1 LFRISGTIHSHASF
15 IKASRRRHTRLST
28 CQAIGEANV
37 EEASAMIVQSACQ
50 SATTRVLATEDLS
63 RPKCPDC
70 GSILLIAEESR
81 FNLRGR
87 IDHAWSCD
95 ACGSAF
101 VTSIRLRRREPARQ
115 RVAYPSDPVE

>member
-1 LFRISGTIHSHASF
+1 
-15 IKASRRRHTRLST
+15 
-28 CQAIGEANV
+28 
-37 EEASAMIVQSACQ
+37 MIVQSACQ
-50 SATTRVLATEDLS
+50 SASTRVLATQVFATKDLS

-101 VTSIRLRRREPARQ
+101 VTSIGLDQACGSVVRHRK
-115 RVAYPSDPVE
+115 V

>member
-1 LFRISGTIHSHASF
+1 
-15 IKASRRRHTRLST
+15 
-28 CQAIGEANV
+28 
-37 EEASAMIVQSACQ
+37 MIVQSACQ
-50 SATTRVLATEDLS
+50 SASIRVLATEDLS

-81 FNLRGR
+81 FNLLGR

-95 ACGSAF
+95 AYGSAF
-101 VTSIRLRRREPARQ
+101 VTSIRLRRREPAPH

>member
-1 LFRISGTIHSHASF
+1 
-15 IKASRRRHTRLST
+15 
-28 CQAIGEANV
+28 
-37 EEASAMIVQSACQ
+37 MIVQSACQ
-50 SATTRVLATEDLS
+50 TASTRVLATEDLS

-101 VTSIRLRRREPARQ
+101 VTSIRLGSGLRQ
-115 RVAYPSDPVE
+115 RCPAPQGVAYPSEPVE

>member
-1 LFRISGTIHSHASF
+1 
-15 IKASRRRHTRLST
+15 
-28 CQAIGEANV
+28 
-37 EEASAMIVQSACQ
+37 MIVPSACQ
-50 SATTRVLATEDLS
+50 TASTRVLATEDLS

-101 VTSIRLRRREPARQ
+101 VTSIRLGSGLRRRCPAPQ
-115 RVAYPSDPVE
+115 GVAYPSEPVE

>member
-1 LFRISGTIHSHASF
+1 
-15 IKASRRRHTRLST
+15 
-28 CQAIGEANV
+28 
-37 EEASAMIVQSACQ
+37 MIVQSAGQ
-50 SATTRVLATEDLS
+50 TASTRVLATQVFATQVFATKDLS

-101 VTSIRLRRREPARQ
+101 VTSIRLGSGLRQ
-115 RVAYPSDPVE
+115 RCPAPQDVAYPSEPVE

>member
-1 LFRISGTIHSHASF
+1 
-15 IKASRRRHTRLST
+15 
-28 CQAIGEANV
+28 
-37 EEASAMIVQSACQ
+37 MIVQSACQ
-50 SATTRVLATEDLS
+50 SASTRVLATEDLS

-81 FNLRGR
+81 FDLHGR

-101 VTSIRLRRREPARQ
+101 VTSIRLGSGLRQHCPALEG
-115 RVAYPSDPVE
+115 VAYPSEPAE

>member
-1 LFRISGTIHSHASF
+1 MPADW
-15 IKASRRRHTRLST
+15 
-28 CQAIGEANV
+28 CGEANV
-37 EEASAMIVQSACQ
+37 EEASTMIVQSACR
-50 SATTRVLATEDLS
+50 SASLRVLATEDLS

-70 GSILLIAEESR
+70 SSILLIAEESR
-81 FNLRGR
+81 FYLRGR

-115 RVAYPSDPVE
+115 DDAYSSDPVE